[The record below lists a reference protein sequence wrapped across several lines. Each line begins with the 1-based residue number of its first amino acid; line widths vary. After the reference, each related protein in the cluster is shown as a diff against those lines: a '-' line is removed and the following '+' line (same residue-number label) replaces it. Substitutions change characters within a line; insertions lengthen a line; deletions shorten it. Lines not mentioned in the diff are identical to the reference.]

1 MRQVS
6 VNGKAEKAGIVAGHY
21 LLKINGVDCST
32 LKHMEAQRLV
42 KSARET
48 LELNVV

>member
-6 VNGKAEKAGIVAGHY
+6 ANGKAEKAGVIGGHY
-21 LLKINGVDCST
+21 LLKINGVECSN

-42 KSARET
+42 KTATET
-48 LELNVV
+48 LELNLG

>member
-1 MRQVS
+1 MLQAS
-6 VNGKAEKAGIVAGHY
+6 ANGKAEKAGIVAGQY
-21 LLKINGVDCST
+21 LLKINGVDCSN

-48 LELNVV
+48 LELNVA